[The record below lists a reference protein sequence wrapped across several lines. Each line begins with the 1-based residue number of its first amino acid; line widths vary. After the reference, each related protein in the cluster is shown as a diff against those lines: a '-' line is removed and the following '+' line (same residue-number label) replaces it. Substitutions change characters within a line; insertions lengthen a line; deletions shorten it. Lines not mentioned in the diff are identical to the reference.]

1 MACKSLTVHLNQDFL
16 LDSLFEKSAR
26 KMFYGKNGAQEEKS
40 QWKNIID
47 VTKRHFQNE
56 KNNTLLN

>member
-1 MACKSLTVHLNQDFL
+1 
-16 LDSLFEKSAR
+16 
-26 KMFYGKNGAQEEKS
+26 MFYGKNGAKEEKS

-56 KNNTLLN
+56 KNNTIELKEKISKK

>member
-16 LDSLFEKSAR
+16 LDSLFDKSAR
-26 KMFYGKNGAQEEKS
+26 KTFYGKNGAKEEKEFPS

-47 VTKRHFQNE
+47 VIKRHFQT
-56 KNNTLLN
+56 KLY